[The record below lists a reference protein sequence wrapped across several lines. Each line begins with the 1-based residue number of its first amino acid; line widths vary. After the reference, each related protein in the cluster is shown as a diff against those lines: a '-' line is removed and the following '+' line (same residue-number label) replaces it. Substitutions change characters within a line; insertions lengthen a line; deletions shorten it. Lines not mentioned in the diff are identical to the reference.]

1 MSEGT
6 GTGPERRPGSAPR
19 ANAAQTPEA
28 IEAQL
33 NAQREALSA
42 SVDEL
47 VARVDPRTQARQA
60 GEDLRDRA
68 DTTAAELRARAS
80 DLVGRARRTIEDARA
95 GDSEAVKRVAAVA
108 GGAFAVSLIAG
119 RLLRR

>member
-19 ANAAQTPEA
+19 ADAAQTPEA
-28 IEAQL
+28 IEARL

-47 VARVDPRTQARQA
+47 
-60 GEDLRDRA
+60 
-68 DTTAAELRARAS
+68 AARARAAGVPVV
-80 DLVGRARRTIEDARA
+80 DGPRRTGDGYYEAVLLDPEGNRVEVVA
-95 GDSEAVKRVAAVA
+95 GDYTDEVAE
-108 GGAFAVSLIAG
+108 
-119 RLLRR
+119 RRSP

>member
-6 GTGPERRPGSAPR
+6 WTGPERRPGSAPQ
-19 ANAAQTPEA
+19 AGAAQTPEA
-28 IEAQL
+28 IEARL

-47 VARVDPRTQARQA
+47 AARVDPRTQARQA
-60 GEDLRDRA
+60 GADLRDRA
-68 DTTAAELRARAS
+68 A
-80 DLVGRARRTIEDARA
+80 DLVGRARRAIEDARA
-95 GDSEAVKRVAAVA
+95 GDSEAIKRVAAVA

>member
-1 MSEGT
+1 VSQGAGT
-6 GTGPERRPGSAPR
+6 GSERRSGSTPQAG
-19 ANAAQTPEA
+19 AAQTPEA
-28 IEAQL
+28 IEARL

-47 VARVDPRTQARQA
+47 AARVDPRTQARQA

-68 DTTAAELRARAS
+68 DTTASELRDRAA
-80 DLVGRARRTIEDARA
+80 DLVGRARRAIEDARA
-95 GDSEAVKRVAAVA
+95 GDSEAIKRVAAVA

>member
-19 ANAAQTPEA
+19 ADAAQMPEA
-28 IEAQL
+28 M
-33 NAQREALSA
+33 SA

-47 VARVDPRTQARQA
+47 AARVDPRTQARQA

-95 GDSEAVKRVAAVA
+95 GDSEAIKRVAAVA